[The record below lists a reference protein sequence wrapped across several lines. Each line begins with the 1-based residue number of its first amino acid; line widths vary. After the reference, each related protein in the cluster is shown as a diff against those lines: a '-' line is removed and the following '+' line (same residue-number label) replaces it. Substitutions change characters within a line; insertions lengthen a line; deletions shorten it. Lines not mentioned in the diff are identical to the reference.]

1 MDQAKTAA
9 ARQHLIAALGSHH
22 PMASRRPNPAA
33 YALLAGVALLLLG
46 PAGVAGTITANSAPG
61 RPASDVWVGAWEF
74 PPISFPG
81 AATDHARAATGGP
94 IPDDFDDLTV
104 RQIVRLAAAAL
115 RVRVRLSNE
124 FGEWPMQ
131 IGTVHLALA
140 GNDGAIIPGSDHVL
154 TFSGRRSI
162 AIPAGAPLVSDP
174 IDWRLPALSRLA
186 VSIYLPARMP
196 PPAHRASEYVS
207 SSGDFSD
214 ATVMPGGR
222 LLRTGA
228 LVSEVD
234 VVSPNAR
241 HVIVT
246 LGDSIT
252 EGFGSTVN
260 EFRGWSDRLAERLSE
275 DRAMRTWTVV
285 NAGINS
291 NRLLHNDPGMAALAR
306 FDRDVLAVPG
316 AAMVI
321 LYEGINDIGYS
332 HTVPA
337 EAVSVDDII
346 SAYRQL
352 IARAHGHG
360 IAIVGCTLTPFQDS
374 HYYVPEGEQTRLAVN
389 RWIRNAGE
397 FDAVID
403 FDAAM
408 RDPANPVQV
417 NPALQRGDHLHPN
430 DAGYAVMG
438 RAIDLRLI
446 EEAAQRGARPEPN
459 PVQMNNLYSK

>member
-1 MDQAKTAA
+1 
-9 ARQHLIAALGSHH
+9 
-22 PMASRRPNPAA
+22 MASNRLNPAA
-33 YALLAGVALLLLG
+33 WALLAGAAWPLLG
-46 PAGVAGTITANSAPG
+46 GAALAAAAPG
-61 RPASDVWVGAWEF
+61 RPAPEGWVGAWEF

-81 AATDHARAATGGP
+81 TATDRARAAADGSV
-94 IPDDFDDLTV
+94 PDDFDNLTV
-104 RQIVRLAAAAL
+104 RQIVRLASAAL
-115 RVRVRLSNE
+115 RVQVKLSNE
-124 FGEWPMQ
+124 FGDRPLQ

-140 GNDGAIIPGSDHVL
+140 GNDGGIVPGSDHVL
-154 TFSGRRSI
+154 TFGGRRSI
-162 AIPAGAPLVSDP
+162 AIPAGAPFVSDP
-174 IDWRLPALSRLA
+174 IDWHLPALSRLA
-186 VSIYLPARMP
+186 VSIYLPAHMT
-196 PPAHRASEYVS
+196 PPAHRVSEYVS
-207 SSGDFSD
+207 SPGDFSD
-214 ATVMPGGR
+214 AGVMPGGR
-222 LLRTGA
+222 LVRTGA

-234 VVSPNAR
+234 IVSPSAR

-260 EFRGWSDRLAERLSE
+260 EFRGWSDRLAERLNE
-275 DRAMRTWTVV
+275 DRSMHTWSAV

-291 NRLLHNDPGMAALAR
+291 NRLLHNDPGMGALAR

-337 EAVSVDDII
+337 EAISADDII
-346 SAYRQL
+346 AAYRQL
-352 IARAHGHG
+352 IARAHAHG

-374 HYYVPEGEQTRLAVN
+374 HYYVPEGEQMRLAVN
-389 RWIRNAGE
+389 RWIRSGGE

-403 FDAAM
+403 FDAVM
-408 RDPANPVQV
+408 RDPANPAQV

-438 RAIDLRLI
+438 NAIDLRVI
-446 EEAAQRGARPEPN
+446 EDAARQRHAGVWSR
-459 PVQMNNLYSK
+459 